1 MGLLESIRRWIDGE
15 QGEDLLEAADE
26 HSKPR
31 RIWEEFLV
39 KIAREVEAVMQR
51 EMFTPPGGLTYIP
64 REYVVYLS
72 AEDDKDWQGDK
83 RRGLEQGLF
92 HVLSERAKELAGATP
107 LAAKSFAVELRV
119 DGTLEKGQFRVQ
131 AVWDETE
138 TGHTQVNARV
148 GASGR
153 GSQGGTQGMSSDK
166 LPAAAPAAAV
176 NFNDTIRE
184 RADGSRGDT
193 EPGGEASA
201 ETGEQS
207 EAGEQTVVRPRI
219 RELYSIE
226 IWRDGVR
233 ESVVAITKPEIT
245 IGRGSRSITVDLP
258 LKGDPEISRVHAVL
272 TREGDGRYWLVP
284 KGRNPTL
291 VAGRELPREERTE
304 VQPDQKIAICNF
316 ILRIQPR

>member
-1 MGLLESIRRWIDGE
+1 MGLLESIRKWIDGD
-15 QGEDLLEAADE
+15 QGEDLLESADE

-72 AEDDKDWQGDK
+72 SEDDKDWQGDK

-92 HVLSERAKELAGATP
+92 HVLSERARELSGSNQ

-131 AVWDETE
+131 PVWDETE
-138 TGHTQVNARV
+138 SGHTQVNARV
-148 GASGR
+148 GASQQ
-153 GSQGGTQGMSSDK
+153 SPS
-166 LPAAAPAAAV
+166 PI

-184 RADGSRGDT
+184 RADGSTGDS
-193 EPGGEASA
+193 EPGESG
-201 ETGEQS
+201 TGEF
-207 EAGEQTVVRPRI
+207 GEQTVVRPRI
-219 RELYSIE
+219 KELYLVE
-226 IWRDGVR
+226 VWRDGVR
-233 ESVVAITKPEIT
+233 ESVVGITKPEIT

-272 TREGDGRYWLVP
+272 TRENDGRFWLVS

-291 VAGRELPREERTE
+291 VAGRELPREERAQ

-316 ILRIQPR
+316 VLRIQPK

>member
-1 MGLLESIRRWIDGE
+1 MGLLESIRKWIDGE
-15 QGEDLLEAADE
+15 QGEDLLESADE
-26 HSKPR
+26 HAKPR

-92 HVLSERAKELAGATP
+92 HVLSERAKELAGSTP

-138 TGHTQVNARV
+138 SGHTQVNPRV
-148 GASGR
+148 SASAA
-153 GSQGGTQGMSSDK
+153 S
-166 LPAAAPAAAV
+166 PAAQPSGI
-176 NFNDTIRE
+176 NLNDTIRE

-193 EPGGEASA
+193 ESDGEGAL
-201 ETGEQS
+201 
-207 EAGEQTVVRPRI
+207 GEQTVVRPRI
-219 RELYSIE
+219 TTLYSVE
-226 IWRDGVR
+226 VWKDGVR
-233 ESVVAITKPEIT
+233 ESVVPISKPEIT

-258 LKGDPEISRVHAVL
+258 LKGDPEISRVHATL
-272 TREGDGRYWLVP
+272 TRENDGRYYLLA
-284 KGRNPTL
+284 KGRNPTII
-291 VAGRELPREERTE
+291 AGRELPREERTE

-316 ILRIQPR
+316 VLRIQPR

>member
-1 MGLLESIRRWIDGE
+1 MGLLESIRRFIDGA

-92 HVLSERAKELAGATP
+92 HVLSERAKELAGSTP

-138 TGHTQVNARV
+138 SGHTQVNARV
-148 GASGR
+148 GVTVP
-153 GSQGGTQGMSSDK
+153 TQPPPIN
-166 LPAAAPAAAV
+166 L
-176 NFNDTIRE
+176 NDTIRE
-184 RADGSRGDT
+184 RADGSRDETDT
-193 EPGGEASA
+193 SDGEL
-201 ETGEQS
+201 
-207 EAGEQTVVRPRI
+207 GEQTVVRRRI
-219 RELYSIE
+219 ATLYSIE

-233 ESVVAITKPEIT
+233 EAVVPIAKPEIT

-258 LKGDPEISRVHAVL
+258 LKGDPEISRVHATL
-272 TREGDGRYWLVP
+272 SRADDGRYFLVP

-316 ILRIQPR
+316 VLRIQPR